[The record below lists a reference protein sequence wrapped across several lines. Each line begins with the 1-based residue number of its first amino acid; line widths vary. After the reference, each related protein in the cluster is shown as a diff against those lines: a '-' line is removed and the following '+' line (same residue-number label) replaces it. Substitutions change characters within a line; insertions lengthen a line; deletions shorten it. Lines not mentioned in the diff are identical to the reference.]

1 MRLKRPFRYSIYAAF
16 VVLLLTGAG
25 WLVADWQ
32 KNIASDEI
40 WQQAAATMLMVH
52 GGVAMLALLLV
63 GALIPVHLLRAWRSR
78 KNRIS
83 GSIMAAFNA
92 VLIVTAFGLYY
103 LGSEEVRPWISWIH
117 LTAGFALSLML
128 PLHIWLGR
136 RELW

>member
-1 MRLKRPFRYSIYAAF
+1 MYATVGA
-16 VVLLLTGAG
+16 LLLTGAG
-25 WLVADWQ
+25 WLVADRQ
-32 KNIASDEI
+32 KNVAADEI
-40 WQQAAATMLMVH
+40 WQQAAANLLMVH
-52 GGVAMLALLLV
+52 GGVAMLALLTL

-103 LGSEEVRPWISWIH
+103 LGSEEVRPWMSWIH
-117 LTAGFALSLML
+117 LTAGFALSVMF

-136 RELW
+136 RELR

>member
-1 MRLKRPFRYSIYAAF
+1 MRLKRPFRYSLYAAF
-16 VVLLLTGAG
+16 TVLLLTGAG

-32 KNIASDEI
+32 KNIAADEI

-52 GGVAMLALLLV
+52 GGAAMLALLLL
-63 GALIPVHLLRAWRSR
+63 GALVPVHLLRAWRR
-78 KNRIS
+78 GKNRVS
-83 GSIMAAFNA
+83 GSIMAVFNA

-128 PLHIWLGR
+128 PIHIWLGK
-136 RELW
+136 RES

>member
-1 MRLKRPFRYSIYAAF
+1 MRLKRPFRYSLYAAF
-16 VVLLLTGAG
+16 TVLLLTGAG

-32 KNIASDEI
+32 KNIAADEI

-52 GGVAMLALLLV
+52 GGAAMLALLLL
-63 GALIPVHLLRAWRSR
+63 GALVPVHLLRAWRR
-78 KNRIS
+78 GKNLVS

-117 LTAGFALSLML
+117 LTTGFALSLML
-128 PLHIWLGR
+128 PIHIWLGK
-136 RELW
+136 RES

>member
-1 MRLKRPFRYSIYAAF
+1 MRLKRPFRYSIYATFA
-16 VVLLLTGAG
+16 VLLLTGAC

-32 KNIASDEI
+32 KNIAGDEI
-40 WQQAAATMLMVH
+40 WQQTAATMLMVH
-52 GGVAMLALLLV
+52 GGAAMLALLLL

-83 GSIMAAFNA
+83 GSMMATFNA